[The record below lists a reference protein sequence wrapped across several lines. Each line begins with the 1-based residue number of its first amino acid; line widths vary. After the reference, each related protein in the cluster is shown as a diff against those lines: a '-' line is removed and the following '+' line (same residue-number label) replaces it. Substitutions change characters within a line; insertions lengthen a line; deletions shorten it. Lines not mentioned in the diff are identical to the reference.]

1 MKKLRLA
8 VIVCLL
14 IALGGLIAIAAQPSW
29 LDDHPPTSTLVA
41 TNPHGVTPREAQA
54 LMAANRHNL
63 DFVILDVRT
72 PAEFATGH
80 LSGAV
85 NLDFHSPTFQA
96 DLAQLDRQKTYLVYC
111 RRGIRS
117 DRARAMMVDLNFRQ
131 LYDLLGGLSR
141 WQREGLPL

>member
-1 MKKLRLA
+1 MRLIA
-8 VIVCLL
+8 LVCLL
-14 IALGGLIAIAAQPSW
+14 MVIGGLIVIAAQPSR
-29 LDDHPPTSTLVA
+29 LADSPLTPTLVA
-41 TNPHGVTPREAQA
+41 TNPYGVTPREAQA
-54 LMAANRHNL
+54 LIAAHRHDP

-72 PAEFATGH
+72 PPEFATAH
-80 LSGAV
+80 LAGAI

-111 RRGIRS
+111 QRGIRS
-117 DRARAMMVDLNFRQ
+117 DRARAVMVNLNFRQ